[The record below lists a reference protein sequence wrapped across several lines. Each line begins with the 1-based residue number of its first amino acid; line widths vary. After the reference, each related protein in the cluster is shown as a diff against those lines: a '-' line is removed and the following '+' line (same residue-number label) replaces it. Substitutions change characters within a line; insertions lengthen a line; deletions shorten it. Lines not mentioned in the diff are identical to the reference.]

1 MADQPTPEG
10 RRTSEPET
18 AALRELQVAM
28 GDAQLALGRRMRMN
42 PSDLNAMGHV
52 AGSPAPLGPTDLA
65 GRLGMSPAAT
75 TELVDRLERAG
86 HLLRERDLVDRRR
99 VRLVP
104 SASARTAVIGRL
116 GALLDALD
124 SLAAEFSDEERE
136 VVRRYLER
144 ATAAYRDYAARDDD

>member
-1 MADQPTPEG
+1 MPDQPTPEV

-18 AALRELQVAM
+18 AALRALQVAM
-28 GDAQLALGRRMRMN
+28 GEAQLALGRRMRMN
-42 PSDLNAMGHV
+42 PSDLTAMGHV

-86 HLLRERDLVDRRR
+86 HLLRERDLIDRRR

-116 GALLDALD
+116 GALLEALDAL
-124 SLAAEFSDEERE
+124 ATEFTDDERE
-136 VVRRYLER
+136 TVRRYLER
-144 ATAAYRDYAARDDD
+144 ATAAYREYAARDDD

>member
-1 MADQPTPEG
+1 MADQPLSDA
-10 RRTSEPET
+10 RRSSEPET

-28 GDAQLALGRRMRMN
+28 SEAQLALGRRMHMN

-86 HLLRERDLVDRRR
+86 HLLRERDLADRRR

-116 GALLDALD
+116 GALLEALDALATD
-124 SLAAEFSDEERE
+124 FTDDERE
-136 VVRRYLER
+136 IVRRYLER
-144 ATAAYRDYAARDDD
+144 ATAAYREYAARDED